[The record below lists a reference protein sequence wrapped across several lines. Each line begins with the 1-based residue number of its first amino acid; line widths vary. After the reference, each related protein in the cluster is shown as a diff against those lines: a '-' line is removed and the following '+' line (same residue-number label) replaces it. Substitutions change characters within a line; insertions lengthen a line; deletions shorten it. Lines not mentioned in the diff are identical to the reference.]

1 VLPRCVLV
9 ERSTE
14 YRDLLARHGTREQA
28 RFFLKERGLA
38 IEEVEDRHHAQQAH
52 RTSVLAAV
60 PPDWRTATVMRDEL
74 DRFLFEP
81 DDVVIVLGQDGL
93 VANAAKYLTGQPVV
107 GLNPDPERNAGVL
120 VAHPPRAAA
129 DLLRDLHR
137 GRASVRART
146 MAEARLDDGQ
156 RLLALN
162 EVFFGHASHQSARY
176 VLGAG
181 GREERQSSSGVIVA
195 TGTGATGWAASIHL
209 ERHSALALPAPGDRR
224 LAFFVREAWPG
235 PATGTTL
242 TEGVVEPPAELA
254 IRNELSDSAVV
265 FGDGIETDR
274 LTVDW
279 AQRVT
284 VGVAPDALRLV
295 V

>member
-1 VLPRCVLV
+1 M
-9 ERSTE
+9 
-14 YRDLLARHGTREQA
+14 TRA
-28 RFFLKERGLA
+28 Y
-38 IEEVEDRHHAQQAH
+38 
-52 RTSVLAAV
+52 
-60 PPDWRTATVMRDEL
+60 ATRL
-74 DRFLFEP
+74 RRP
-81 DDVVIVLGQDGL
+81 
-93 VANAAKYLTGQPVV
+93 APTCCATCT
-107 GLNPDPERNAGVL
+107 
-120 VAHPPRAAA
+120 AAA
-129 DLLRDLHR
+129 RACAT
-137 GRASVRART
+137 GRWPRRVSTTASACSPS
-146 MAEARLDDGQ
+146 
-156 RLLALN
+156 N

-181 GREERQSSSGVIVA
+181 GREERQSSSGLIVT

-242 TEGVVEPPAELA
+242 TEGVVEPPAELT
-254 IRNELSDSAVV
+254 IRNERSDGAVV

-284 VGVAPDALRLV
+284 VGVARDALRLV